1 MKKNLVLAVLTVA
14 VILITGCATV
24 KVYSDAGLKNETGLR
39 FYTLKPYLLV
49 EYLAEKDKTVK
60 TSVVYLPDLSDPQFM
75 VLKPGIGSS
84 ELKMAFKNS
93 ALESYG
99 VAVDSQLPESMEAFA
114 AMLSKSAYAAQAFEG
129 APPYTPSEEGEL
141 PTDPGTSFRLFEI
154 ITGPSGS
161 TLKEVVIAGNKIQ
174 GL

>member
-1 MKKNLVLAVLTVA
+1 MVLAVLTVA
-14 VILITGCATV
+14 VILLTGCATV

-84 ELKMAFKNS
+84 ELKMALKNS

-99 VAVDSQLPESMEAFA
+99 VATDSQLSESMEAFA
-114 AMLSKSAYAAQAFEG
+114 AMLSKSASAAQAFEG

-161 TLKEVVIAGNKIQ
+161 TLKEVVIARDKIH
-174 GL
+174 GV

>member
-1 MKKNLVLAVLTVA
+1 MKQLTCIAAILVAL
-14 VILITGCATV
+14 ILLSGCATV

-49 EYLAEKDKTVK
+49 ELLGEKDNTVK
-60 TSVVYLPDLSDPQFM
+60 TTVVFLPDLSDPQFM

-99 VAVDSQLPESMEAFA
+99 VATDSQLPESMAAFA
-114 AMLSKSAYAAQAFEG
+114 DILSKSAYAAQNFTGTRPNTE
-129 APPYTPSEEGEL
+129 
-141 PTDPGTSFRLFEI
+141 PGQQQTIPFRLFEI
-154 ITGPSGS
+154 IITPSG
-161 TLKEVVIAGNKIQ
+161 TELKEV

>member
-1 MKKNLVLAVLTVA
+1 MKKLTVLALLTVSG
-14 VILITGCATV
+14 ILFTGCATV
-24 KVYSDAGLKNETGLR
+24 KVYSDAGLNNETGLR

-49 EYLAEKDKTVK
+49 EYLAEKDNTVK

-84 ELKMAFKNS
+84 ELKMTFKNS

-99 VAVDSQLPESMEAFA
+99 VATDSQLPESMEAFA

-129 APPYTPSEEGEL
+129 RE
-141 PTDPGTSFRLFEI
+141 PGGTNQ
-154 ITGPSGS
+154 SGS
-161 TLKEVVIAGNKIQ
+161 GNTVQVVRNPPHSVPERS
-174 GL
+174 

>member
-1 MKKNLVLAVLTVA
+1 MKKLTMILLVAAGILLA
-14 VILITGCATV
+14 GCATV

-49 EYLAEKDKTVK
+49 EYMAEKDNTVI

-84 ELKMAFKNS
+84 ELKMTLKNS

-99 VAVDSQLPESMEAFA
+99 VVTDSQLPESMAAFA
-114 AMLSKSAYAAQAFEG
+114 DILSKSAYAAQTFTRSGSQE
-129 APPYTPSEEGEL
+129 TMNKEQE
-141 PTDPGTSFRLFEI
+141 TCFRLFEI
-154 ITGPSGS
+154 IISGDGT
-161 TLKEVVIAGNKIQ
+161 TLREVMQ
-174 GL
+174 

>member
-1 MKKNLVLAVLTVA
+1 MKKLAILAALTVSG
-14 VILITGCATV
+14 ILLTGCATV
-24 KVYSDAGLKNETGLR
+24 KIYSDAGLKNETGLR

-60 TSVVYLPDLSDPQFM
+60 TSVIYLPDLSDPQFM
-75 VLKPGIGSS
+75 VLKPGVGSS

-99 VAVDSQLPESMEAFA
+99 VATDSQLPESMEAFA

-129 APPYTPSEEGEL
+129 APPYASSEEGEL
-141 PTDPGTSFRLFEI
+141 PPDPGAAFRLFEI

-161 TLKEVVIAGNKIQ
+161 TLKEVVLAGDNKP

>member
-1 MKKNLVLAVLTVA
+1 MKKLTVLVLLTVT
-14 VILITGCATV
+14 VILLTGCATV

-49 EYLAEKDKTVK
+49 DYQAEKENTPK

-99 VAVDSQLPESMEAFA
+99 VVTDSQLPESMEAFA
-114 AMLSKSAYAAQAFEG
+114 AMLSKTAYAAQTMSSVASAKEDDYP
-129 APPYTPSEEGEL
+129 AETL
-141 PTDPGTSFRLFEI
+141 PFRLFEI
-154 ITGPSGS
+154 LPTPTGMV
-161 TLKEVVIAGNKIQ
+161 LKEI
-174 GL
+174 LP